1 MARKAV
7 VSSRAS
13 FALFGIASL
22 GLAAGCGS
30 KNDPYLDGGVD
41 ALYFEATLNI
51 TPPFFSFPDTA
62 PNAMSEPKDFIVKN
76 LGSQPTGSI
85 SIDLQSLPDATAF
98 KITDTTCGKPLQLDE
113 ECQIR
118 VLFVPKGQGD
128 FTARLAV
135 ISPTGGTVTS
145 SLSGSSRFSMSSALS
160 LSPGFADFPSTS
172 TSSGAVL
179 PAPQAFTVTNTGS
192 LRTGPLTVTLGGDSD
207 FAKAEDSC
215 VAPLDPGGQCTV
227 KVRFKP
233 TKAGARAGTL
243 EVADSASSVKQTA
256 TLSGTGIK
264 GAQLTLNPG
273 GMFPDTAVGE
283 AFSLLFTLVNSG
295 EEPTGDLKF
304 TQAGNTDQFMF
315 DAGSCTKLPAADP
328 GGQTFC
334 SFTVTFAPK
343 TVGPKSLGIQVSASP
358 GGTANIQVMANATLQ
373 PNTTITLTQIGGN
386 AFTGVPVGE
395 MRTALFLVENTG
407 TMMAGK
413 PDAQLV
419 GTNTEFGLMNNCTEA
434 LAPQDQCSIEVTF
447 TPVDTTPQS
456 VTLFVNANPGGNKA
470 IQITSTAVRGG
481 DLQFSNNGFHD
492 FGTHSVAQ
500 VNNGTFTF
508 TVRNG
513 GTTQS
518 GPITVDPVTGLNAA
532 DFLMVFTDCSNRQ
545 LNPGQTCSLRFRFQP
560 LPPRD
565 PRNRSASITVSA
577 TPGGRP
583 QATFFGTANN

>member
-1 MARKAV
+1 VLFLPKASGDFMGRLV
-7 VSSRAS
+7 VSSPS
-13 FALFGIASL
+13 
-22 GLAAGCGS
+22 
-30 KNDPYLDGGVD
+30 GGVV
-41 ALYFEATLNI
+41 
-51 TPPFFSFPDTA
+51 TA
-62 PNAMSEPKDFIVKN
+62 M
-76 LGSQPTGSI
+76 
-85 SIDLQSLPDATAF
+85 
-98 KITDTTCGKPLQLDE
+98 
-113 ECQIR
+113 
-118 VLFVPKGQGD
+118 
-128 FTARLAV
+128 
-135 ISPTGGTVTS
+135 
-145 SLSGSSRFSMSSALS
+145 LSGSSRFGMSSAIS
-160 LSPGFADFPSTS
+160 LSPGFGDFASTS
-172 TSSGAVL
+172 TSPGAVL

-192 LRTGPLTVTLGGDSD
+192 LRTGPLTVTVSGDSD

-215 VAPLDPGGQCTV
+215 VAPLEPGAQCTV
-227 KVRFKP
+227 SVRFKP
-233 TKAGARAGTL
+233 TKSGARSGTL
-243 EVADSASSVKQTA
+243 EVADAANSVKQTA

-283 AFSLLFTLVNSG
+283 EFSLLFTLVNSG

-304 TQAGNTDQFMF
+304 TQAGNTDQFAF
-315 DAGSCTKLPAADP
+315 DPGSCTKLPAAAP
-328 GGQTFC
+328 GEQTFC
-334 SFTVTFAPK
+334 SFTLKFAPK
-343 TVGPKSLGIQVSASP
+343 TVGQKSLGIQVSASP
-358 GGTANIQVMANATLQ
+358 GGTANIQVTANATLQ
-373 PNTTITLTQIGGN
+373 PNTTIALTQIGGN

-419 GTNTEFGLMNNCTEA
+419 GTNNEFMLMNNCMAA

-447 TPVDTTPQS
+447 TPTDTTPQT

-492 FGTHSVAQ
+492 FGTHSVNQ

-518 GPITVDPVTGLNAA
+518 GPITVDPVTGINAA
-532 DFLMVFTDCSNRQ
+532 DFLLVFTDCSNRQ
-545 LNPGQTCSLRFRFQP
+545 LTPGQTCSLRFRFQP

>member
-1 MARKAV
+1 MARKSVV
-7 VSSRAS
+7 VSRA
-13 FALFGIASL
+13 FIALFGLASL
-22 GLAAGCGS
+22 GLAAGCGT
-30 KNDPYLDGGVD
+30 KNEVFYDGGID
-41 ALYFEATLNI
+41 ALYEQPTLNM
-51 TPPFFSFPDTA
+51 TPPLSNFDDTL
-62 PNAMSEPKDFIVKN
+62 PNAMSPPKDFEIQN
-76 LGSQPTGSI
+76 LGLLPTGTL
-85 SIDLQSLPDATAF
+85 SIDLQATPDATAF
-98 KITDTTCGKPLQLDE
+98 KVLDTNCSKPLQYE
-113 ECQIR
+113 EKCQVR
-118 VLFVPKGQGD
+118 VQFLPKAAGD
-128 FTARLAV
+128 FMGRLAV
-135 ISPTGGTVTS
+135 ASPAGGVVTAT
-145 SLSGSSRFSMSSALS
+145 LTGSSRFTNNSALS
-160 LSPGFADFPSTS
+160 LSPGFADFASTS
-172 TSSGAVL
+172 TSPGAML
-179 PAPQAFTVTNTGS
+179 PAPQVFTVTNTGT
-192 LRTGPLTVTLGGDSD
+192 LRTGPLTVAVTGDAD

-215 VAPLDPGGQCTV
+215 VAPLEPGVACSV
-227 KVRFKP
+227 SVRFKP
-233 TKAGARAGTL
+233 TKSGARSGML
-243 EVADSASSVKQTA
+243 EVTDTGGNIKQTA
-256 TLSGTGIK
+256 SLSGTGIK
-264 GAQLTLNPG
+264 GAQLTLNPA

-295 EEPTGDLKF
+295 EEPTGPLTF
-304 TQAGNTDQFMF
+304 TQAGNSDQFTL
-315 DAGSCTKLPAADP
+315 DKGSCTSLPAAAP
-328 GGQTFC
+328 GEQTFC
-334 SFTVTFAPK
+334 SFTLTFAPK
-343 TVGPKSLGIQVSASP
+343 TVGQKSLGIQVSASP
-358 GGTANIQVMANATLQ
+358 GGTANIQVTANATLQ

-419 GTNTEFGLMNNCTEA
+419 GTNNEFTLVNNCMAA

-470 IQITSTAVRGG
+470 IQISSTAVRGG

-492 FGTHSVAQ
+492 FGAHSVNQ

-518 GPITVDPVTGLNAA
+518 GPITVGPVTGVNAA
-532 DFLMVFTDCSNRQ
+532 DFLLVFTDCSNRQ
-545 LNPGQTCSLRFRFQP
+545 LNPAQTCSLRFRFQP

-577 TPGGRP
+577 TPGGSP